1 MLPTNRLASATAWL
15 EHLSHSRHA
24 LSLLFLASV
33 LETLLVPIPIETIL
47 IPWMLAQPRRKWRL
61 ASVALAGNLAA
72 ACIGYALG
80 AWALNTWGTTLIPLF
95 GGQEAYEAF
104 QARMANDGFLAVLAV
119 GIIPIP
125 FQIAMLAAG
134 SSGYPFPFFLLAA
147 LLARGMRYF
156 GLAVL
161 VHLAG
166 DAALALWRRHA
177 RPIGVLGIA
186 LFGAWLWLQFMP

>member
-1 MLPTNRLASATAWL
+1 MPSPTRLASATAWL
-15 EHLSHSRHA
+15 ERLSYSRHA
-24 LSLLFLASV
+24 LSLLFFASV

-72 ACIGYALG
+72 ASIGYALG

-95 GGQEAYEAF
+95 GGQDAYAAF
-104 QARMANDGFLAVLAV
+104 QARMASDGFMAVLAV

-147 LLARGMRYF
+147 LLARGARYF
-156 GLAVL
+156 GLALL
-161 VHLAG
+161 VHVAG
-166 DAALALWRRHA
+166 DAALSLWRRHA
-177 RPIGVLGIA
+177 RPIGALGIA

>member
-1 MLPTNRLASATAWL
+1 M
-15 EHLSHSRHA
+15 
-24 LSLLFLASV
+24 
-33 LETLLVPIPIETIL
+33 ETLLVPIPIETIL

-61 ASVALAGNLAA
+61 AGVALAGNLAA
-72 ACIGYALG
+72 ACLGYVLG

-95 GGQEAYEAF
+95 GGQDAYNAF
-104 QARMANDGFLAVLAV
+104 QARMASDGFMAVLAV

-134 SSGYPFPFFLLAA
+134 STGYPFPLFLLASFF
-147 LLARGMRYF
+147 ARSVRYF

-166 DAALALWRRHA
+166 DAALSLWQRHA
-177 RPIGVLGIA
+177 RPIGLLGVA
-186 LFGAWLWLQFMP
+186 LFGVWAFLQVAA